1 MWDSIAKAAL
11 EENISASKMSR
22 SIKNEVKYDNY
33 YYVISCE

>member
-1 MWDSIAKAAL
+1 MWESIAKAAL

-33 YYVISCE
+33 YYAISCE